1 MGYRSEVTSCI
12 YGDPEVMIGF
22 LTKHKLL
29 GSTVF
34 PHFEDDLK
42 VDTGTGCDGTKFKIL
57 LLELSD
63 VKWYETYADIKAWN
77 DLLKDAGEV
86 DGLEWEIA
94 IVGEDGATEE
104 RRSNGADYIIS
115 VNHSIEINY

>member
-12 YGDPEVMIGF
+12 YGNPEVMTSF
-22 LTKHKLL
+22 LTKHRLM
-29 GSTVF
+29 GSTVL

-42 VDTGTGCDGTKFKIL
+42 VDTCTGSDGTEFKIL

-63 VKWYETYADIKAWN
+63 VKWYETYEDVKAWN
-77 DLLKDAGEV
+77 DLLKDASEV
-86 DGLEWEIA
+86 DGLEWEIV

-104 RRSNGADYIIS
+104 RRSNGADYIVEVSHNIT
-115 VNHSIEINY
+115 VNY

>member
-1 MGYRSEVTSCI
+1 MGYQSEVTSCI
-12 YGDPEVMIGF
+12 YGDPEVMTSF

-29 GSTVF
+29 GNTVF
-34 PHFEDDLK
+34 PYFKDDLK
-42 VDTGTGCDGTKFKIL
+42 IDTCTGSDGTKFKIL

-63 VKWYETYADIKAWN
+63 VKWYETYADVKAWN

-104 RRSNGADYIIS
+104 RRSNGADYIVEVSHEIT
-115 VNHSIEINY
+115 VNY